1 VSIPSGIQDGQVVR
15 LEGLGEP
22 ASSGRSAGSLIL
34 TIVTTSKDEV
44 SSIFT
49 GRDKTNNA
57 ESLTIISNLPGVT
70 VNAAPPTF
78 INTDSR
84 LTSNNDSSAM
94 HQSDKTASDERRRY
108 SKGSA
113 FLLFTLI
120 FLLLAGSAGLFFYTR
135 GNNLIAATGASS
147 TSTAVTNAN
156 GTTIA
161 QNTVSGTPIHANSNT
176 TATAN
181 AQATTS
187 AITQAQTDATATAIA
202 QANSD
207 ATAQAI
213 ANATATA
220 LAQSNATATATV
232 QAATQ
237 YTGNWVN
244 DDPNTSGDTRLVIS
258 NAGLILT
265 VHGYGACSPTDCD
278 WSTRSG
284 TYSGAPFVILFD
296 FGGGLTHQLS
306 MTLTTSDAMHLQVV
320 DVGSRSG
327 TNTYFF
333 YKV

>member
-1 VSIPSGIQDGQVVR
+1 
-15 LEGLGEP
+15 
-22 ASSGRSAGSLIL
+22 LIL

-44 SSIFT
+44 SSIST

-57 ESLTIISNLPGVT
+57 ESSTIISNLPGVT

-94 HQSDKTASDERRRY
+94 HQSDRTAGDERRRY

-113 FLLFTLI
+113 LLLITLI

-135 GNNLIAATGASS
+135 GNNLRAATGASS

-156 GTTIA
+156 DTTIA
-161 QNTVSGTPIHANSNT
+161 QHTVSGTPIHAKSNT

-181 AQATTS
+181 AQANSDATTS
-187 AITQAQTDATATAIA
+187 AITQAQSDATATAIA
-202 QANSD
+202 QANSTSTATAIAQAHSD

-244 DDPNTSGDTRLVIS
+244 DDPNTRGDTRLVIS

-278 WSTRSG
+278 WGTRSG
-284 TYSGAPFVILFD
+284 TYTGAPFVILFD

-333 YKV
+333 HKV